1 MSDKRYFGST
11 NLPSGK
17 VHMGEVKLFE
27 GVTCFSDLVK
37 EVIAAPIQQ
46 NITRAQYQALSKKEQ
61 SDRKKVAYLVP
72 GAYDE
77 DLVPRDGQHIPP
89 TFYLIIIDIDQGK
102 KGNYP
107 AKRFVDDPEQLTTA
121 LSPYAFV
128 AYTTASS
135 TTDAPKLR
143 VIVSASG
150 IPTADYASAV
160 VFIASRLGLDEGD
173 YDKVSVEITRAMY
186 RPVIYRGEQA
196 DPILAAVPE
205 GQDVTEVDLSDVTA
219 MHMGA
224 GRKVSNAR
232 QIRESDDIE
241 FLRAPLEG
249 FTTDDAKD
257 ALGHIDADCGYT
269 QWLEICMSLK
279 HQFPREP
286 EATAAFEVFEEWSA
300 RAKQKYEGRE
310 VTQAKWDAVSTTA
323 RGRNPRTIRSLIFL
337 AEESGWS
344 SSQFSK
350 RSFDTVHKWI
360 GEHSRT
366 SADLVADGLKKI
378 AGAHLESPIER
389 EILID
394 ALQKRLQSF
403 KHNVPKSALKKQL
416 DALLRSVKTQSE
428 PDLTTTPDAQ
438 LPAWARGI
446 VYVSDTNEF
455 YQRNTDKTWTPTTLN
470 NTFNVFLAPNQDTGK
485 ANMEAADF
493 LLNIAKIPRVSNYH
507 YSPTHFDQAIIKHGT
522 KKYVNT
528 YQASYPESD
537 LSDIAAGE
545 VVYNHI
551 KTLIREPE
559 YQRTLIDF
567 LAYHVQKPGAKIR
580 WAVVIQG
587 AEGCGKTALAAMM
600 QGVLGRENAKGINA
614 HTLMDSR
621 FTSWA
626 VGAQIR
632 FVEEIRVIGENRHA
646 VMNKIKPYLTNDE
659 VNVERKGKDEIEAPN
674 CTNYMMFSNHHDAL
688 AISDEGRRYFVL
700 QSALQ
705 TKAQVQ
711 ALGPDYFAQL
721 FHAIKFRAPGIR
733 AWLEN
738 WQISPDFEP
747 DGRAPT
753 TTYLREMAEAAS
765 TPLASA
771 VHEILQDSGHPLVQ
785 KDLISSRVLT
795 TLIKQEG
802 LFCSASALAG
812 VLRERGYMKI
822 GATRIGED
830 RHAMWI
836 KQDAEMPEW
845 VHETGLRHKMIGTAD
860 FENLLKINP
869 DELI

>member
-27 GVTCFSDLVK
+27 GITCFSDLVK

-77 DLVPRDGQHIPP
+77 DLVPRDGEHIPRI
-89 TFYLIIIDIDQGK
+89 FYLIIIDIDQGK

-107 AKRFVDDPEQLTTA
+107 AKRFVDDPEQLTIA

-135 TTDAPKLR
+135 TTDTPKLR
-143 VIVSASG
+143 VIVSAAS
-150 IPTADYASAV
+150 IPTSEYAAAV
-160 VFIASRLGLDEGD
+160 VFVAGRLGLDEGD

-205 GQDVTEVDLSDVTA
+205 GQDVTEVDLADVTA
-219 MHMGA
+219 PTRQSGG
-224 GRKVSNAR
+224 GRKPS
-232 QIRESDDIE
+232 RESDDIE

-257 ALGHIDADCGYT
+257 ALSHVDADCGYT

-310 VTQAKWDAVSTTA
+310 VTQSKWDAVSTTA
-323 RGRNPRTIRSLIFL
+323 RGRTPRTIRSLIFL

-344 SSQFSK
+344 SSVFSK

-360 GEHSRT
+360 GDGVRT
-366 SADLVADGLKKI
+366 SADLVAEGLKKI
-378 AGAHLESPIER
+378 AAAHLESPIER

-470 NTFNVFLAPNQDTGK
+470 NTFNVFLAPNQETGK
-485 ANMEAADF
+485 ATMEAADF

-545 VVYNHI
+545 VVHNHI
-551 KTLIREPE
+551 RTLIREPE
-559 YQRTLIDF
+559 YQRILIDF
-567 LAYHVQKPGAKIR
+567 LAYHVQKPGSKIR

-587 AEGCGKTALAAMM
+587 AEGCGKTAIAAVM

-626 VGAQIR
+626 VGAQLR
-632 FVEEIRVIGENRHA
+632 FVEEIRVVGENRHA

-688 AISDEGRRYFVL
+688 ALNDEGRRYFVL

-705 TKAQVQ
+705 TKVQVV
-711 ALGPDYFAQL
+711 ALGPDYFNQL

-738 WQISPDFEP
+738 WQISPEFEP
-747 DGRAPT
+747 DGRAPAT
-753 TTYLREMAEAAS
+753 KYLTEMAEAAS

-771 VHEILQDSGHPLVQ
+771 IHEVLEDSNHPLVQ
-785 KDLISSRVLT
+785 KDLISSRTLA

-802 LFCSASALAG
+802 LFASASVIG
-812 VLRERGYMKI
+812 SVLRDKGYIKVGSLKI
-822 GATRIGED
+822 DQD
-830 RHAMWI
+830 RHNLWTPQNCI
-836 KQDAEMPEW
+836 VENWREES
-845 VHETGLRHKMIGTAD
+845 VRRHKMVGTEH
-860 FENLLKINP
+860 FQNLLTPKL
-869 DELI
+869 DDLI